1 MCSCRVLISISL
13 VVFFYPICLTDLQG
27 ANHTGS
33 ITVPLQRW
41 PAKMPP
47 NFMQFLSIYFGLA
60 VAKMH
65 SFGAGL
71 IGKQNCVMFTELDTY
86 VDKKTE
92 KL

>member
-1 MCSCRVLISISL
+1 M
-13 VVFFYPICLTDLQG
+13 G

-33 ITVPLQRW
+33 ITVPLQRR
-41 PAKMPP
+41 PAKIPP

-71 IGKQNCVMFTELDTY
+71 IGKQNSVMFTELGTNP
-86 VDKKTE
+86 DKKIG